1 MQKILNQE
9 EIDALFQWARGAKAS
24 TRPTRHI
31 TLCDFRSAGQITK
44 EQLRLLT
51 GLHEIFARNL
61 GHSLGAYLRTGLEMA
76 VVSVEQL
83 THAEFLQRMPE
94 STYYGALKVND
105 LEKPAGITI
114 DLPIAFPIL

>member
-9 EIDALFQWARGAKAS
+9 EIDALFQRARGSKTAAAG
-24 TRPTRHI
+24 PTRHI

-44 EQLRLLT
+44 EQLRLIN

-61 GHSLGAYLRTGLEMA
+61 GHSLGAYLRTAMEIA

-83 THAEFLQRMPE
+83 TYAEFLQRMPE
-94 STYYGALKVND
+94 GTYFGSL
-105 LEKPAGITI
+105 
-114 DLPIAFPIL
+114 